1 MKIYILCPVRNVTD
15 EQQAAIDSH
24 AAALKA
30 AGHEVHNPRYAV
42 DQNCPTGYSICM
54 GHLEAIRE
62 ADEVH
67 IFWDAQSYG
76 SHTDLGSAMAL
87 DKRLKLIRA
96 FSVDGPSKSYLKV
109 IQEIQRRQELDEDL
123 AAEGAFLS
131 KLPVP

>member
-24 AAALKA
+24 AAYLQAT
-30 AGHEVHNPRYAV
+30 GHEVHNPRYAV
-42 DQNCPTGYSICM
+42 DQTCPTGYWICK
-54 GHLEAIRE
+54 GHLEAIRA

-67 IFWDAQSYG
+67 IFWDAQSFG

-87 DKRLKLIRA
+87 DKRLRLIRE

-109 IQEIQRRQELDEDL
+109 IREIERRQNL
-123 AAEGAFLS
+123 AERG
-131 KLPVP
+131 VPAC